1 MYIITYTIHCIQ
13 YVLERILEILSQFK
27 KAAFYNSLPFVE
39 TVIYVQKNSIILN
52 RDIFEYY
59 TCFCCHFLSIYCALA
74 K

>member
-1 MYIITYTIHCIQ
+1 MFWKEFLKYYHN
-13 YVLERILEILSQFK
+13 LK